1 MPFSAHAS
9 ACAILA
15 FADGGSQN
23 SSLHPP
29 TEALGISTLAQGS
42 RGGSRRRAQISL
54 GAQIVLKADAQAV
67 FPMLT
72 VLMPYSQNKKS
83 RLSINRKTGINL
95 AVPLS
100 LANCPKLILP
110 CNGGEPVCFYLRG
123 VFRAFLQT
131 LRNEFTPLPCRV
143 APNRGSL
150 QKGRIALLFSIKA
163 FFNVYR
169 CYSNNFSLRL
179 SSAIFKK
186 ADYFSPKLSSSIFAS
201 LQSRSKE

>member
-1 MPFSAHAS
+1 MVAPLPFSAHAS

-15 FADGGSQN
+15 FADGGSRN

-29 TEALGISTLAQGS
+29 QEALGISTLAQGS
-42 RGGSRRRAQISL
+42 RGGSRRKAQISL
-54 GAQIVLKADAQAV
+54 GAQIVFKADAQAV

-72 VLMPYSQNKKS
+72 VLIPYSQNKKS

-123 VFRAFLQT
+123 VSALSCRRSGMSSRLCPAALHQT
-131 LRNEFTPLPCRV
+131 AALCKKGALRYCFPSKRFSMCTDVILTTFHC
-143 APNRGSL
+143 ACQAQSL
-150 QKGRIALLFSIKA
+150 KKPI
-163 FFNVYR
+163 
-169 CYSNNFSLRL
+169 
-179 SSAIFKK
+179 IFH
-186 ADYFSPKLSSSIFAS
+186 
-201 LQSRSKE
+201 RN